1 MKPLTHEER
10 FADVNEGESSRFRQI
25 VEKARSLQIARFRG
39 TEISCNAA
47 IPGGQIPDYCRMS
60 EGGAKTYRE
69 TIERAAVSTR
79 TCDRLA
85 KVARTIAD
93 LDNEALIHSQH
104 VDEAAKFIAAGILQ
118 R

>member
-1 MKPLTHEER
+1 MSN
-10 FADVNEGESSRFRQI
+10 DGG
-25 VEKARSLQIARFRG
+25 KA
-39 TEISCNAA
+39 
-47 IPGGQIPDYCRMS
+47 
-60 EGGAKTYRE
+60 YRE

-93 LDNEALIHSQH
+93 LDGEELIGTVH
-104 VDEAAKFIAAGILQ
+104 VDEAAKFVAAGILQ